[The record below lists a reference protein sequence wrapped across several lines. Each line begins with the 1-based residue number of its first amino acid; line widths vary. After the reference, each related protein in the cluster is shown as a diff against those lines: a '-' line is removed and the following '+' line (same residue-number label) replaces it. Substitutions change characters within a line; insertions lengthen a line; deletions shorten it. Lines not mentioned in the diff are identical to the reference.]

1 MLFVKVGKSRKWNK
15 NVFLKKFQIAQSFE
29 HNSNEK
35 RLPLPVETLSKPL
48 SFQILPQSYD
58 DYVASVVVVVVAA
71 AAVASVVVAD
81 VVVGVAEDV
90 VAQGEILPLD
100 RSPDRRQTVTC
111 RRCSSGR

>member
-1 MLFVKVGKSRKWNK
+1 MKVGKSRKWNK

-71 AAVASVVVAD
+71 AAVASVVVAE

-90 VAQGEILPLD
+90 VAQGEILP

>member
-1 MLFVKVGKSRKWNK
+1 MENHENGIKTF
-15 NVFLKKFQIAQSFE
+15 FFKKFKLHNPLIIIT

>member
-1 MLFVKVGKSRKWNK
+1 M
-15 NVFLKKFQIAQSFE
+15 
-29 HNSNEK
+29 
-35 RLPLPVETLSKPL
+35 
-48 SFQILPQSYD
+48 SFQILPQSYVVD
-58 DYVASVVVVVVAA
+58 DYVASVVVVVAA

>member
-48 SFQILPQSYD
+48 SFQILPQSYVVD
-58 DYVASVVVVVVAA
+58 DYVASVVVVV

>member
-1 MLFVKVGKSRKWNK
+1 MKVGKSRKWNK
-15 NVFLKKFQIAQSFE
+15 NVFLKKIQIAQSFE

-48 SFQILPQSYD
+48 SFQILPQSYAVD
-58 DYVASVVVVVVAA
+58 DYVASVVV
-71 AAVASVVVAD
+71 ASAVVAD

>member
-1 MLFVKVGKSRKWNK
+1 MENHENGIKTF
-15 NVFLKKFQIAQSFE
+15 FLKKFKLHNPLNIIT

-48 SFQILPQSYD
+48 SFQILPQSYVVD
-58 DYVASVVVVVVAA
+58 DYVASVVVVVAA

>member
-1 MLFVKVGKSRKWNK
+1 MN
-15 NVFLKKFQIAQSFE
+15 IIT

-48 SFQILPQSYD
+48 SFQILPQSYVVD
-58 DYVASVVVVVVAA
+58 DYVASVVVVVAA

-90 VAQGEILPLD
+90 VAQGEILP

>member
-1 MLFVKVGKSRKWNK
+1 MKVGKSRKWNK

-48 SFQILPQSYD
+48 SFQILPQSYVVD
-58 DYVASVVVVVVAA
+58 DYVASVVVVVAA
-71 AAVASVVVAD
+71 AVVAD